1 MTAIVRNNRCNLSI
15 EKLVLDAA
23 QEGLPCSSRPF
34 AALGAGIGVPEA
46 EVLRILKAYKKK
58 GVIRRI
64 GGSFET
70 RKLGFSSTLAGMRVK
85 PGRLA
90 AVAKEIS
97 KLPGVTHCYE
107 RKGEINLWFT
117 LGVRGSMAGVN
128 KKLKAFGRLPGVKK
142 CYSFPVKKM
151 FKIKTFFPM

>member
-1 MTAIVRNNRCNLSI
+1 MRNRRNHSI
-15 EKLVLDAA
+15 DKLVLDAA
-23 QEGLPCSSRPF
+23 QKDIPALSRPF
-34 AALGAGIGVPEA
+34 AALGAAIGVPED
-46 EVLRILKAYKKK
+46 EVLRVLKAYKKK

-70 RKLGFSSTLAGMRVK
+70 RRLGFSSTLAGMRVK

-90 AVAKEIS
+90 AVAREIS

-107 RKGEINLWFT
+107 RAGDINLWFT
-117 LGVRGSMAGVN
+117 LGLRGPMAEVN
-128 KKLKAFGRLPGVKK
+128 RKLAAFGRLPGVEK

-151 FKIKTFFPM
+151 FKIKTMFPI

>member
-1 MTAIVRNNRCNLSI
+1 MATRV

-23 QEGLPCSSRPF
+23 QADIPAVGRPF
-34 AALGAGIGVPEA
+34 AALGAGLGVSEA
-46 EVLRILKAYKKK
+46 VVLNVLKAYKKK

-85 PGRLA
+85 PASLA

-97 KLPGVTHCYE
+97 KCPGVTHCYE
-107 RKGEINLWFT
+107 REGEMNLWFT
-117 LGVRGSMAGVN
+117 VGVRGTMAGVE
-128 KKLKAFGRLPGVKK
+128 KQLAKFRRLPGVEK
-142 CYSFPVKKM
+142 CFSFPVKKM
-151 FKIKTFFPM
+151 FKIKTMFPV

>member
-1 MTAIVRNNRCNLSI
+1 MVSRID
-15 EKLVLDAA
+15 KLVLDAA
-23 QEGLPCSSRPF
+23 QAEIPCSSRPF
-34 AALGAGIGVPEA
+34 AALGAGIGVSEA

-58 GVIRRI
+58 GVVRRI

-85 PGRLA
+85 PARLA

-97 KLPGVTHCYE
+97 KFTGVTHCYE
-107 RKGEINLWFT
+107 REGELNLWFT
-117 LGVRGSMAGVN
+117 LGVRGTMAGVN
-128 KKLKAFGRLPGVKK
+128 KKIASFGRLPGVEK